1 MAVTGNKRGHAGNI
15 AFASVD
21 SARKKK
27 CVDIHSLL
35 TVTKPL
41 SAQALSHAAKKQT
54 NHTNASGSVPVKL
67 SEIRNG
73 NATGRGIA
81 QTRLAIERGG
91 LVDKTTWTFK
101 PTLETRE
108 RASGSNRGS
117 KRVNGEQRVV
127 ELAEDDD
134 ELYEDVDDVTELHGL
149 DVIREAGSSQDDE
162 EDSDY
167 ENEENSDDQNEGGLG
182 DENEGDV
189 EEVVVVEGKVR
200 GVKQQLHG
208 SDRCT
213 GVNCSQPLA
222 DAGLD
227 DLKCHVCGRE
237 DGEDGMLV
245 CDGRGCNRG
254 YHLWCLRPILVA
266 VPLGQWYCP
275 DCRRPAKIR
284 EFPLV
289 QSSIVDFFRI
299 QRPPDLSPET
309 TPAVAGGSATKPDVT
324 PANRPPGKKPV
335 VAKNSEGDS
344 SGQCS
349 GVTTRR
355 TEHSRQA
362 SSGVVLVAGDA
373 AAESGRNRNSGSAD
387 ADCRSVG
394 ASRTRVVGAARISIG
409 GNART
414 DIGAPAS
421 SRLSACNGS
430 LCKTKRSSTTGRSA
444 TAGGGSDNGGSGNG
458 SIVTDTDGCR
468 LTANSGN
475 GSIASHF
482 SNSGAKKRVPNSGS
496 SGRRKR
502 QTRVKLSSKLF
513 PHRPDPDPER
523 RLEQLRSLATA
534 LTAIGARFVDGLEYP
549 FKAVPRGMN
558 EPGRE
563 VGGMQVLSRENV
575 GVLERCKEMW
585 RSGAPPPLIVK
596 HDPCQGFVVEA
607 DAPIADR
614 TIVTEYGGVVDSMA
628 RRRHDPCDAMMGL
641 LFTGRDKTD
650 LVICPDRAANFARF
664 ISGINNHT
672 KEGRRK
678 INLRCVRFSVNGEAR
693 ALLIATR
700 RIAKGERLYYDYNR
714 LVHEYPTMHFE

>member
-15 AFASVD
+15 TFANVD
-21 SARKKK
+21 GARKKK

-41 SAQALSHAAKKQT
+41 SARALSHVAKKQT
-54 NHTNASGSVPVKL
+54 DLRNSSGSIPAKL

-73 NATGRGIA
+73 NGAGRGIA

-91 LVDKTTWTFK
+91 LGDKTTWTFK
-101 PTLETRE
+101 PASEARE
-108 RASGSNRGS
+108 RASRSNRGS
-117 KRVNGEQRVV
+117 ANDAGEPRVV
-127 ELAEDDD
+127 DLAEDDD
-134 ELYEDVDDVTELHGL
+134 ELYEDADDVTECHGL
-149 DVIREAGSSQDDE
+149 DAIREDRSSQDDE
-162 EDSDY
+162 EDSDD
-167 ENEENSDDQNEGGLG
+167 ENEENSDEGGSD
-182 DENEGDV
+182 DENEGV
-189 EEVVVVEGKVR
+189 GEEVVVVEGKVR
-200 GVKQQLHG
+200 EVKQQLHRSG
-208 SDRCT
+208 RSEA
-213 GVNCSQPLA
+213 PA

-227 DLKCHVCGRE
+227 DLKCHVCDRE

-299 QRPPDLSPET
+299 QRPPGLTSVK
-309 TPAVAGGSATKPDVT
+309 TPAAAGGSAAKPDVT
-324 PANRPPGKKPV
+324 PANEVRGKKPV
-335 VAKNSEGDS
+335 VAGSSEGDS
-344 SGQCS
+344 SRQSS

-362 SSGVVLVAGDA
+362 SSGVVLGAGDA
-373 AAESGRNRNSGSAD
+373 AAGGGRSRSRSSAD

-394 ASRTRVVGAARISIG
+394 ASQTRSVDAAMISIG
-409 GNART
+409 G
-414 DIGAPAS
+414 S
-421 SRLSACNGS
+421 SRNVG
-430 LCKTKRSSTTGRSA
+430 
-444 TAGGGSDNGGSGNG
+444 
-458 SIVTDTDGCR
+458 
-468 LTANSGN
+468 ANS
-475 GSIASHF
+475 
-482 SNSGAKKRVPNSGS
+482 K
-496 SGRRKR
+496 
-502 QTRVKLSSKLF
+502 
-513 PHRPDPDPER
+513 D
-523 RLEQLRSLATA
+523 LATA

-585 RSGAPPPLIVK
+585 RDGAPPPLIVK

-650 LVICPDRAANFARF
+650 LVICPDEAANFARF

-678 INLRCVRFSVNGEAR
+678 INLRCVRFSVKGEAR

>member
-1 MAVTGNKRGHAGNI
+1 MAVTGNKRGHASNV
-15 AFASVD
+15 AFANVD
-21 SARKKK
+21 GARKKK

-41 SAQALSHAAKKQT
+41 SARALSHAAKKQT
-54 NHTNASGSVPVKL
+54 DHTKSSGSIPVKL

-73 NATGRGIA
+73 NGAGRGIA
-81 QTRLAIERGG
+81 QTRLATERGG
-91 LVDKTTWTFK
+91 LVDKATWTFK
-101 PTLETRE
+101 PASEARE
-108 RASGSNRGS
+108 RASGSSRGS
-117 KRVNGEQRVV
+117 ASDTGEQRVV
-127 ELAEDDD
+127 DLAEDDD
-134 ELYEDVDDVTELHGL
+134 ELYEDADDVTGLHGL
-149 DVIREAGSSQDDE
+149 DAIREDRSSQDDE
-162 EDSDY
+162 EDSDE
-167 ENEENSDDQNEGGLG
+167 ENEESSDEGSSD

-200 GVKQQLHG
+200 EVKQQLHG

-213 GVNCSQPLA
+213 GVKCSEPPA
-222 DAGLD
+222 DAELD
-227 DLKCHVCGRE
+227 DLKCYECGRE
-237 DGEDGMLV
+237 DGEDEML
-245 CDGRGCNRG
+245 
-254 YHLWCLRPILVA
+254 
-266 VPLGQWYCP
+266 
-275 DCRRPAKIR
+275 
-284 EFPLV
+284 
-289 QSSIVDFFRI
+289 SSIVDFFRI
-299 QRPPDLSPET
+299 QRPPGLSPEK
-309 TPAVAGGSATKPDVT
+309 TPAAAGGSATKPDVT
-324 PANRPPGKKPV
+324 PATRTPGKKPV
-335 VAKNSEGDS
+335 VSGSSEGDS
-344 SGQCS
+344 SGQSS

-355 TEHSRQA
+355 TEHSRGA
-362 SSGVVLVAGDA
+362 SGGVALGAGDA
-373 AAESGRNRNSGSAD
+373 AAEGGRRRSRNSAD

-394 ASRTRVVGAARISIG
+394 ASQTRSVDAARLSIDGHVGARNVGANYRDLGASNPS
-409 GNART
+409 NA
-414 DIGAPAS
+414 GASAS
-421 SRLSACNGS
+421 SGLGASSGC
-430 LCKTKRSSTTGRSA
+430 LCRTKRSSTACRSA
-444 TAGGGSDNGGSGNG
+444 TAGGGSDNGGSGNE
-458 SIVTDTDGCR
+458 SMITDSDGCR
-468 LTANSGN
+468 LTANTGTGN
-475 GSIASHF
+475 TASH
-482 SNSGAKKRVPNSGS
+482 SSSSDVKKRVPGSGS

-502 QTRVKLSSKLF
+502 QTRVKLSRKLF
-513 PHRPDPDPER
+513 AHRPVPDPER

-585 RSGAPPPLIVK
+585 RNGAPPPLIVK

-678 INLRCVRFSVNGEAR
+678 INLRCVRFSVGGEAR
-693 ALLIATR
+693 ALLIATQ

>member
-21 SARKKK
+21 GARKKK

-41 SAQALSHAAKKQT
+41 SARAVSHAAKKQT
-54 NHTNASGSVPVKL
+54 DYRNSSGSIPVKS
-67 SEIRNG
+67 SENCNG
-73 NATGRGIA
+73 NGAGRGIA

-91 LVDKTTWTFK
+91 LGDKTTWTFR
-101 PTLETRE
+101 PASEARE
-108 RASGSNRGS
+108 RASRNNRGS
-117 KRVNGEQRVV
+117 ANDAGEQRVV

-134 ELYEDVDDVTELHGL
+134 ELYEDADDVTELHDL
-149 DVIREAGSSQDDE
+149 HAIREAGSSQDDK
-162 EDSDY
+162 DTDD
-167 ENEENSDDQNEGGLG
+167 ENEDNSDDQNEGGSD
-182 DENEGDV
+182 DEIEEDV
-189 EEVVVVEGKVR
+189 EEVTVVEGKVR
-200 GVKQQLHG
+200 GEKQQLHR
-208 SDRCT
+208 SER
-213 GVNCSQPLA
+213 SEPPA

-237 DGEDGMLV
+237 DGEDEMLV
-245 CDGRGCNRG
+245 CDGRRCNRG

-266 VPLGQWYCP
+266 VPLGQWFCP

-289 QSSIVDFFRI
+289 QSSIADFFRI
-299 QRPPDLSPET
+299 QRPPGPSPEK
-309 TPAVAGGSATKPDVT
+309 TPAAAGGSAAKPDEP
-324 PANRPPGKKPV
+324 PASRTLGKKPV
-335 VAKNSEGDS
+335 VAVSSEGDGS
-344 SGQCS
+344 AQSS

-355 TEHSRQA
+355 SEHSRQA
-362 SSGVVLVAGDA
+362 SSGVVLGAGVS
-373 AAESGRNRNSGSAD
+373 AAEDGRNGISGSLD
-387 ADCRSVG
+387 ADSRSVG
-394 ASRTRVVGAARISIG
+394 AGKTRSVAAARINVG
-409 GNART
+409 GRT
-414 DIGAPAS
+414 
-421 SRLSACNGS
+421 RN
-430 LCKTKRSSTTGRSA
+430 
-444 TAGGGSDNGGSGNG
+444 
-458 SIVTDTDGCR
+458 V
-468 LTANSGN
+468 
-475 GSIASHF
+475 
-482 SNSGAKKRVPNSGS
+482 
-496 SGRRKR
+496 
-502 QTRVKLSSKLF
+502 
-513 PHRPDPDPER
+513 
-523 RLEQLRSLATA
+523 
-534 LTAIGARFVDGLEYP
+534 AIGARFVDGLEYP

-650 LVICPDRAANFARF
+650 LVICPDEAANFARF

>member
-15 AFASVD
+15 TFANVD
-21 SARKKK
+21 GARKKK

-41 SAQALSHAAKKQT
+41 SARALSHVAKKQT
-54 NHTNASGSVPVKL
+54 DLRNSSGSIPVKL

-73 NATGRGIA
+73 NGAGRGIA

-91 LVDKTTWTFK
+91 LGDKTTWTFK
-101 PTLETRE
+101 PASEARE
-108 RASGSNRGS
+108 RASRSNRGS
-117 KRVNGEQRVV
+117 ANDAGEPRVV
-127 ELAEDDD
+127 DLAEDDD
-134 ELYEDVDDVTELHGL
+134 ELYEDADDVTECHGL
-149 DVIREAGSSQDDE
+149 DAIREDRSSQDDE
-162 EDSDY
+162 EDSDD
-167 ENEENSDDQNEGGLG
+167 ENEENSDEGGSD
-182 DENEGDV
+182 DENEGV
-189 EEVVVVEGKVR
+189 GEEVVVVEGKVR
-200 GVKQQLHG
+200 EVKQQLHRSG
-208 SDRCT
+208 RSEA
-213 GVNCSQPLA
+213 PA

-227 DLKCHVCGRE
+227 DLKCHVCDRE

-289 QSSIVDFFRI
+289 QSSIVDFFSI
-299 QRPPDLSPET
+299 QRPPGLTPVK
-309 TPAVAGGSATKPDVT
+309 TPAAAGGSAAKPDVT
-324 PANRPPGKKPV
+324 PANEVRGKKPV
-335 VAKNSEGDS
+335 VAGSSEGDS
-344 SGQCS
+344 SRQSS

-362 SSGVVLVAGDA
+362 SSGVVLGAGDA
-373 AAESGRNRNSGSAD
+373 AAGGGRSRSRSSAD

-394 ASRTRVVGAARISIG
+394 ASQTRSVDAAMNSIG
-409 GNART
+409 G
-414 DIGAPAS
+414 S
-421 SRLSACNGS
+421 SRNVG
-430 LCKTKRSSTTGRSA
+430 T
-444 TAGGGSDNGGSGNG
+444 
-458 SIVTDTDGCR
+458 
-468 LTANSGN
+468 
-475 GSIASHF
+475 GSIASHA
-482 SNSGAKKRVPNSGS
+482 SNSGGKRRVPSSGS

-502 QTRVKLSSKLF
+502 QTRVKLSRKLF
-513 PHRPDPDPER
+513 PHRPVPDPER

-585 RSGAPPPLIVK
+585 RDGAPPPLIVK

-650 LVICPDRAANFARF
+650 LVICPDEAANFARF